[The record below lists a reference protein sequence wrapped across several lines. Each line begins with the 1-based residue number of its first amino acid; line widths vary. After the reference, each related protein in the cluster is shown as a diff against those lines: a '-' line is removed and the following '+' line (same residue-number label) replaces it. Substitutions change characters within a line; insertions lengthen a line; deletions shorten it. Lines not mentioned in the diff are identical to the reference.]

1 MTALSYESGVPAAV
15 GEMIRVVIAD
25 DHGVVR
31 EGLRLLVDAQNDM
44 ELVAELDD
52 GARVVEKVREH
63 SPDLVVLDLS
73 MPSSGLDAIQELR
86 NAGLDTRVM
95 VLTMHERPAY
105 ARRALDAGANG
116 YMVKRAAA
124 SELLAALRKV
134 ASGEEVVDNVLAEQL
149 AADDEPL
156 LEPRV
161 PLSPRE
167 VEVLRF
173 IAEGHTNQE
182 TADQLG
188 LSVKT
193 VEGYRARVAQKLSAR
208 SRADLVR
215 YALQTGLL

>member
-1 MTALSYESGVPAAV
+1 MHALNYESGVSVVV

-31 EGLRLLVDAQNDM
+31 EGLRLLVDAQTDM

-52 GARVVEKVREH
+52 GDRVLEKVREH
-63 SPDLVVLDLS
+63 HPDLVVLDLS

-86 NAGLDTRVM
+86 SAGLETRVM

-105 ARRALDAGANG
+105 ARRAIDAGANG

-124 SELLAALRKV
+124 NELLSAMRRV
-134 ASGEEVVDNVLAEQL
+134 AGGEEVVDGAIGEQL
-149 AADDEPL
+149 EASDEPL

-167 VEVLRF
+167 VEVLKF

-215 YALQTGLL
+215 YALQIGLL

>member
-1 MTALSYESGVPAAV
+1 
-15 GEMIRVVIAD
+15 MIRIAIAD

-31 EGLRLLVDAQNDM
+31 QGLRLLIEAQSDM
-44 ELVAELDD
+44 EVVAELGD
-52 GARVVEKVREH
+52 GAGVVEAVREH
-63 SPDLVVLDLS
+63 SPDVLVVDWS
-73 MPSSGLDAIQELR
+73 MPHGGLSVLEEVR
-86 NAGLDTRVM
+86 GAGLPVRVL

-105 ARRALDAGANG
+105 ARRALDAGADG
-116 YMVKRAAA
+116 FLVKRSAADTVLVA
-124 SELLAALRKV
+124 IRKV
-134 ASGEEVVDNVLAEQL
+134 AAGERYVDGEV
-149 AADDEPL
+149 ADKLEEDDDPL

-167 VEVLRF
+167 VEVLKF

-215 YALQTGLL
+215 YALQVGLL

>member
-1 MTALSYESGVPAAV
+1 
-15 GEMIRVVIAD
+15 
-25 DHGVVR
+25 
-31 EGLRLLVDAQNDM
+31 M

-52 GARVVEKVREH
+52 GDRVLEKVREH
-63 SPDLVVLDLS
+63 HPDLVVLDLS

-86 NAGLDTRVM
+86 SAGLETRVM

-105 ARRALDAGANG
+105 ARRAIDAGANG

-124 SELLAALRKV
+124 NELLSAMRRV
-134 ASGEEVVDNVLAEQL
+134 AGGEEVVDGAIGEQL
-149 AADDEPL
+149 EASDEPL

-167 VEVLRF
+167 VEVLKF

-215 YALQTGLL
+215 YALQIGLL